1 MNFIN
6 NINYCKYLESE
17 KWKNFREEV
26 LKRDN
31 YKCTKC
37 GKTENLHIHH
47 ISYDNIWDEKLEDVI
62 TLCDECHEKE
72 HSTKRWN
79 KSKNKATKEIIDE
92 MIDSGS
98 VDVRVLYQYLRKTKV
113 INAYGQIKTYNIYK
127 LDDDLENVL
136 INEGVLFAHV
146 YKCIKLA
153 HPFTHILK
161 KNHMTQIKTWGE
173 LWDSISCS
181 NIRTQQKVK
190 KFLEENKL
198 IKCVPIKK
206 DNGTTQNLFVLNPYL
221 YKNSSH
227 AGQFACIVWQECAKP
242 NININFYAYMWLVSQ
257 DCIILDEN
265 TNYNEIVENFFVNKS
280 KKMKK

>member
-1 MNFIN
+1 MSNITQFTQVVDNETGEVLYAYTKENNFDRKV
-6 NINYCKYLESE
+6 CKYEVDKMIEESE
-17 KWKNFREEV
+17 SSKDLDGNLLYHWCKVIQVINSRGQIQTIGTKLNSTIERKMVEEGIVCAYV
-26 LKRDN
+26 LKA
-31 YKCTKC
+31 
-37 GKTENLHIHH
+37 I
-47 ISYDNIWDEKLEDVI
+47 
-62 TLCDECHEKE
+62 
-72 HSTKRWN
+72 
-79 KSKNKATKEIIDE
+79 
-92 MIDSGS
+92 M
-98 VDVRVLYQYLRKTKV
+98 
-113 INAYGQIKTYNIYK
+113 
-127 LDDDLENVL
+127 
-136 INEGVLFAHV
+136 
-146 YKCIKLA
+146 LA